1 MSESMMKSCPDISVG
16 SRGSV
21 SGSQSSRF
29 LDSRRFT
36 GNIKEMLDS
45 SVSYVLDNIRKA
57 IAFDK
62 KGSRHDI
69 LEYPP
74 IAIRETVLNALQ
86 HRDYSIYI
94 EFCKIPRSR
103 EELEN
108 FTGLNRTSLYYSII
122 KPLTDEGLLR
132 LTLPDKPR
140 SKWQRFVSTW

>member
-1 MSESMMKSCPDISVG
+1 
-16 SRGSV
+16 
-21 SGSQSSRF
+21 
-29 LDSRRFT
+29 
-36 GNIKEMLDS
+36 MLDS